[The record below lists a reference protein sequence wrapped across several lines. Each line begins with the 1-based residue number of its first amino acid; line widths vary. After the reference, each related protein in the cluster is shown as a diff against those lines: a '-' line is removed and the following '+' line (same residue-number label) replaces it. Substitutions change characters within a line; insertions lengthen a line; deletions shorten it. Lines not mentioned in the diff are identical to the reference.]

1 MIVGWMRRGRTDC
14 KTPTLLPTPR
24 VWFVVVACT
33 RYSHCWNVK
42 FIWRATDVPSACSE
56 RLCSMEAA
64 SKLCGATGLWATR
77 QPAVQNNKV
86 LTNKQLK
93 WNGVKDKVSAAAAVW
108 TLRVCVFFRASSVP
122 CDLCCHSSLY
132 RWGYKP
138 ISIWPTHS
146 WAAGCLEDSAGER
159 LHRWKIS
166 LYANGEHLC

>member
-1 MIVGWMRRGRTDC
+1 MDVTGRTDC

-108 TLRVCVFFRASSVP
+108 TLRVCVFSFVRLLFPVTSAVTLLCIGEVINQSAF
-122 CDLCCHSSLY
+122 DLRTAELL
-132 RWGYKP
+132 GV
-138 ISIWPTHS
+138 
-146 WAAGCLEDSAGER
+146 
-159 LHRWKIS
+159 
-166 LYANGEHLC
+166 